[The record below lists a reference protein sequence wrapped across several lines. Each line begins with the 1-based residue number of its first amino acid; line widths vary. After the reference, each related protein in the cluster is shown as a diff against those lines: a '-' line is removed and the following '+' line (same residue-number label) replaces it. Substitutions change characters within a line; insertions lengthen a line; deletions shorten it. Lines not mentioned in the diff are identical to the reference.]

1 MAKHKVITYNEVM
14 ERVKNVPLEQYTPE
28 DIFQRYI
35 AYGTVE
41 ELNKPTIQN
50 LIIKNGYTEYLVNI
64 LGEMTTNEI
73 IITEM
78 LNSNCF
84 KKDYAIKRGT
94 IQDIQIMKIEELTGK
109 FSRARI
115 TILDTET
122 KERYVV
128 EYVDE
133 EDKINSQFKKE
144 YMDKYVTVVVHNME
158 TVNRLCCFLKIK

>member
-1 MAKHKVITYNEVM
+1 MAKHEIITYNQLM
-14 ERVKNVPLEQYTPE
+14 ERLKNVPLEQYTPE

-35 AYGTVE
+35 AYGTAE
-41 ELNKPTIQN
+41 ELADTKIQH
-50 LIIKNGYTEYLVNI
+50 LIIKNGYAEYLVNI
-64 LGEMTTNEI
+64 LGEMTTNET

-78 LNSNCF
+78 LSSDCF

-115 TILDTET
+115 TLLDAET

-133 EDKINSQFKKE
+133 EDKINSQFKRE